1 MKRLYPGRRTLLSL
15 LAISSLFPALAGN
28 VPQYSVSAGDAS
40 ARYAEFSDGTPI
52 PCRWTTGNYALLP
65 DGGTSPNVTTA
76 QGFPIGFDFRFAGT
90 VVNRFIPSN
99 TGNIYLGRDNVTYG
113 NGCFCV
119 CLSPIMHG
127 LKGGQI
133 SYRVTGSEG
142 DRVLVLQ
149 WKNATI
155 DTSQGYVGRYSMQI
169 RLYESDGRI
178 EMALKELETPSTSNG
193 FATSIHGWDGRDAL
207 LLTAEGLAKPFSV
220 SPNYKADML
229 TPSSFIRWDAD
240 DYDQG
245 YSPVFI
251 FTPESDTKAPA
262 SAPVDLK
269 VVQDGGDLL
278 ISCTRGADADAT
290 AVLVSTEPFTAADMP
305 VDGETFRA
313 SYTDSN
319 GKQWF
324 PTRIGNAIP
333 LTYLNDGA
341 ISTVLKGVETGKTY
355 YIRAISANGYPAW
368 NRTDFAEAV
377 FTTSQPAPSA
387 FSASAANAGSILLNV
402 NAADPVIIAA
412 TTEREPGYGKGYNG
426 LFGTPSPDAAVGD
439 AIEGGGR
446 VIYVGQPG
454 EFRCEAELNAMT
466 YFRAWT
472 VRDGR
477 LSSTTADCA
486 AAPAVSFPF
495 APAVEDYPQGEAI
508 LGWEAVPSGSVSY
521 LPVSRGEQG
530 AENAVKAVSINGE
543 RMVLRSPAMPLDRPL
558 KVSFEWAMETVRPP
572 ESSEDSGS
580 IELPKGNKPGEF
592 GSGSLDLVLNGM
604 VHRSVNR
611 YEGSMRIFAGDEY
624 VEGSSTF
631 VPFVA
636 EIPQSSGEGRLEIS
650 FAGDAANTS
659 ILYLRAIR
667 VEYAES
673 IPEAPK
679 SAPTALAVDEDRDG
693 FLHVSC
699 VRGADAAYTAVLVST
714 EPVTASDLPADG
726 VSPEVGAKS
735 GKATVIYWGKDENVV
750 CATTLETLLVDFDT
764 PYHVAAVSA
773 STAPLYRRDDIT
785 QVVYRTLPDFG
796 APSALAAEYKPAEK
810 TLDITATRAANATG
824 TLILVSTGEFDGV
837 PEDGREYTA
846 GETLG
851 NAAVVYSGT
860 DAEIALR
867 HVLSNVPESVTVTA
881 FSRNPKG
888 WYSTQARTATVSTLE
903 SSVGSIAADS
913 DLSRAEVYTLT
924 GVRLNVSTLS
934 DLPAGVYLVNNRKVI
949 IR

>member
-1 MKRLYPGRRTLLSL
+1 MKRLYPGRRTLMSL

-28 VPQYSVSAGDAS
+28 VPQYSVTAGDAS

-76 QGFPIGFDFRFAGT
+76 KGFPIGFDFRFAGT

-133 SYRVTGSEG
+133 SYRVTGAEG

-149 WKNATI
+149 WRNATI

-169 RLYESDGRI
+169 RLYEKDGRI

-207 LLTAEGLAKPFSV
+207 LLTANGLAKPFSV

-240 DYDQG
+240 DYDNG
-245 YSPVFI
+245 YSPVFV
-251 FTPESDTKAPA
+251 FTPEADTKAPE
-262 SAPVDLK
+262 SAPANLRVSEENGSLT
-269 VVQDGGDLL
+269 
-278 ISCTRGADADAT
+278 ISCERAEGSAAT
-290 AVLVSTEPFTAADMP
+290 AILYSTEPFADTDMP
-305 VDGETFRA
+305 VDGVTFA
-313 SYTDSN
+313 P
-319 GKQWF
+319 GKSKV
-324 PTRIGNAIP
+324 GKAIP
-333 LTYLNDGA
+333 LYYANDA
-341 ISTVLKGVETGKTY
+341 TATATISNVDPSKTY
-355 YIRAISANGYPAW
+355 YIRAVSANGYPAW
-368 NRTDFAEAV
+368 NRNGAV
-377 FTTSQPAPSA
+377 ECVYTPAQPAPSV
-387 FSASAANAGSILLNV
+387 FSASAADAGSILLNV
-402 NAADPVIIAA
+402 EAADPVIIAA
-412 TTEREPGYGKGYNG
+412 TTERVPGYNNGYNG
-426 LFGTPSPDAAVGD
+426 LFGTPSADAAVGD

-454 EFRCEAELNAMT
+454 EFRCEAEPNAMT

-495 APAVEDYPQGEAI
+495 APAVEDYPQGSSI
-508 LGWEAVPSGSVSY
+508 LGWEAVPAGGSVSY
-521 LPVSRGEQG
+521 QPLSRDEQG
-530 AENAVKAVSINGE
+530 TENALRAVSINGE

>member
-1 MKRLYPGRRTLLSL
+1 MLSL
-15 LAISSLFPALAGN
+15 LAISFLFPALAGN
-28 VPQYSVSAGDAS
+28 VPQYSVSAGDDA

-76 QGFPIGFDFRFAGT
+76 KGFPIGFDFRFAGT

-133 SYRVTGSEG
+133 SYRVTGTEG

-169 RLYESDGRI
+169 RLYERDGRI
-178 EMALKELETPSTSNG
+178 EMALRELETPSTSNG
-193 FATSIHGWDGRDAL
+193 VATSIHGWDGRDAL
-207 LLTAEGLAKPFSV
+207 LLTANGLAKPFSV

-245 YSPVFI
+245 YSPVFV
-251 FTPESDTKAPA
+251 FTPESDTTAPA
-262 SAPVDLK
+262 SAPTGLK
-269 VVQDGGDLL
+269 VFQNGSDLE

-290 AVLVSTEPFTAADMP
+290 VVLVSTEPFTDADMP
-305 VDGETFRA
+305 ADGETFRA
-313 SYTDSN
+313 AYTDSN

-333 LTYLNDGA
+333 LTYLNDDA
-341 ISTVLKGVETGKTY
+341 VSTVLKGVETGKTY
-355 YIRAISANGYPAW
+355 YVRAISANGYPAW
-368 NRTDFAEAV
+368 NRTDFAETV

-387 FSASAANAGSILLNV
+387 FSASAADARSILLNV
-402 NAADPVIIAA
+402 GAADPVIVAA
-412 TTEREPGYGKGYNG
+412 TTVREPGYGKGYSG

-439 AIEGGGR
+439 MIEGGGR

-454 EFRCEAELNAMT
+454 EFRADAEANAMT

-472 VRDGR
+472 VRDAR
-477 LSSTTADCA
+477 LSSTADCA
-486 AAPAVSFPF
+486 AAPKVSFPF
-495 APAVEDYPQGEAI
+495 APAIENYPQSEAI
-508 LGWEAVPSGSVSY
+508 LGWEAVPSSGSTSY
-521 LPVSRGEQG
+521 QPLSRDEQG
-530 AENAVKAVSINGE
+530 TENALRAVSINGE
-543 RMVLRSPAMPLDRPL
+543 RMVLRTPAMPLDRPL
-558 KVSFEWAMETVRPP
+558 RVSFEWAMETVRPA
-572 ESSEDSGS
+572 ESSEDSGD
-580 IELPKGNKPGEF
+580 ILLPKGNKPGEF
-592 GSGSLDLVLNGM
+592 GSGSLDLVLDGT

-611 YEGSMRIFAGDEY
+611 YDGTMRIFAGDEY
-624 VEGSSTF
+624 LEGSSTF

-636 EIPQSSGEGRLEIS
+636 EVPQSAGEGRLEIS
-650 FAGDAANTS
+650 FAGDADNTS
-659 ILYLRAIR
+659 ILYLRGIR

-679 SAPTALAVDEDRDG
+679 SAPTTLAVDEDRDG
-693 FLHVSC
+693 FLHISC
-699 VRGADAAYTAVLVST
+699 SRGADAAYTAVLVST
-714 EPVTASDLPADG
+714 KPVTVSDLPADG

-735 GKATVIYWGKDENVV
+735 GKATVLYWGTDEEVV

-773 STAPLYRRDDIT
+773 STAPLYNRDDIAR
-785 QVVYRTLPDFG
+785 VVYRTLPDFG
-796 APSALAAEYKPAEK
+796 APSALAAEYMAVEK
-810 TLDITATRAANATG
+810 ALDITATRAANATG
-824 TLILVSTGEFDGV
+824 TLILVSAAEFDGM
-837 PEDGREYTA
+837 PEDGHEYA
-846 GETLG
+846 PGETLG
-851 NAAVVYSGT
+851 NATVVYSGT

-867 HVLSNVPESVTVTA
+867 HVLSNVPESVTLTA
-881 FSRNPKG
+881 YSRNPKG
-888 WYSTQARTATVSTLE
+888 WYSTQVRSVTVSTLE
-903 SSVGSIAADS
+903 SGVGAITADS
-913 DLSRAEVYTLT
+913 DLSQAEVYTLT
-924 GVRLNVSTLS
+924 GIRLRVSTLS
-934 DLPAGVYLVNNRKVI
+934 DLPAGIYLVNGKKVI
-949 IR
+949 IK